1 MLSFAIR
8 MEHFTIKIITIK
20 LYYNKN
26 TNQSQN
32 ITEKHWQGQLLLLNV
47 NKLFLIVLSNI
58 PEEEI

>member
-8 MEHFTIKIITIK
+8 MEHFIIKIITIK

-32 ITEKHWQGQLLLLNV
+32 ITEKHWQGQLLLLKCKQTFPDSV
-47 NKLFLIVLSNI
+47 
-58 PEEEI
+58 E